1 MRTRA
6 ALLLVAL
13 LVGSVGA
20 TLLYFRYFRYP
31 PLPARILPD
40 EAEAYLYLD
49 LATVRAAAKI
59 TPGSLFNDPEIAE
72 FTRQTGIVPEQDVNE
87 FALASFPQSPL
98 SGGPIEHRFAE
109 SITGHFDAAR
119 LTNFLRAHGTLVH
132 YRDYDVYEIPREDRI
147 VRVVIV
153 DPHLV
158 LISNT
163 RDATQV
169 RQMIDTYQHAM
180 FPRTEPDRIHRQ
192 LRKLP
197 VGAIAWA
204 IVRLSSATDYF
215 AIPMPGGMDLKVP
228 RGVDVVAS
236 ARALTALDL
245 RAETDTTRERSA
257 KKLADEIATY
267 LTLFRAVEIT
277 MGTGG
282 PDADVRKLFDS
293 VRVQQDGS
301 KVIVTAE
308 VPYAFMQKMAREA
321 RQAPAEEEQPPA
333 QSREDAKKNE
343 NKSKKKAAGSGGA
356 KD

>member
-20 TLLYFRYFRYP
+20 TLLYFRHFRYP
-31 PLPARILPD
+31 PLPARLLPD

-49 LATVRAAAKI
+49 LATVRQAAKI
-59 TPGSLFNDPEIAE
+59 APGSLFNDPEVAE
-72 FTRQTGIVPEQDVNE
+72 FTRQTGIAPEQDVNE

-98 SGGPIEHRFAE
+98 GGGPVEHRFAE
-109 SITGHFDAAR
+109 AITGHFDSAR
-119 LTNFLRAHGTLVH
+119 LTAFLRAHGTLVH
-132 YRDYDVYEIPREDRI
+132 YRDYDLYEVPHEDRI
-147 VRVVIV
+147 VRVAIV

-158 LISNT
+158 VISNT
-163 RDATQV
+163 RDATEIRWMLDRYQHISFPRSGPNRV
-169 RQMIDTYQHAM
+169 NRQM
-180 FPRTEPDRIHRQ
+180 
-192 LRKLP
+192 RKLP
-197 VGAIAWA
+197 LGAIAWA

-215 AIPMPGGMDLKVP
+215 AIPMPGGLDIKIP
-228 RGVDVVAS
+228 RGVDVIAS
-236 ARALTALDL
+236 ARALTSLEL

-282 PDADVRKLFDS
+282 PDPDVRKLFDS
-293 VRVQQDGS
+293 VRVQQEGS

-321 RQAPAEEEQPPA
+321 RQTSTEEEQPPA
-333 QSREDAKKNE
+333 QSREDAQKNG
-343 NKSKKKAAGSGGA
+343 SKRKR
-356 KD
+356 